1 MAKLQTKHIALI
13 ITSII
18 LVLALLFIHSK
29 LTTRINTLAT
39 ETHLYLGFEADDSLP
54 KNKSIEL
61 ADFEGL
67 LTNDI
72 AFQGKQSLFIP
83 ADKTF
88 QNIGE
93 INAQHSHD
101 HYVNMQVVC
110 NTDANPI
117 LVAQAEGELYEVSK
131 QVSTHP
137 GGWKSLQTEFFIP
150 PNLSQSSIKV
160 YIWNKEN
167 QDVWLDSLSISKVP
181 ERKYPK
187 MDSLDFMDV
196 LINDEPL
203 YRLTSFREK
212 AYEAGT
218 ILPECKKNITALINT
233 DGRLKNVEMRL
244 KGDWLDHLIGD
255 KWSFRIEITEDSWKG
270 MREFSVQSPATRDFL
285 NEWFLHQIAL
295 DEGLLATRYG
305 FINLYLN
312 GDSKGVYA
320 YEEHF
325 KKQVI
330 ESAKHREG
338 PILKFDEFEFWDN
351 MRTKIPA
358 DQAFETT
365 EIRAFGEKKI
375 RKTPALTTSFDLGQN
390 LLDYYR
396 WQTAEAS
403 EIFDI
408 EKTAKTFALLDCF
421 YALHAFRWH
430 NQRFYY
436 NPVISRLQ
444 PIVFDCY
451 INNEKFN
458 PEKDLLGFSHET
470 PKSVIE
476 SRYMHLMKDSDFRK
490 AYFNALEYYSDPAF
504 LRSYQKKYNDEI
516 NRYEAMIRKEFA
528 YYHFDLDKMTRR
540 AQQIRD
546 SLTGFKAMFLDNKI
560 PEHYAR
566 LGGDFPGV
574 SVTKSENINTA
585 HCVNAYS
592 PHGETIH
599 IQLLTNQEITF
610 VGFGT
615 KDRQRTNLTNQPKFL
630 QGNIYREANIPHP
643 DFDYKYLYFKTGDKQ
658 QQKTKIISLPA
669 PHTYNARNELYNKYQ
684 IDSSFRKGNRFVIT
698 EGDYYF
704 STPLVIP
711 KKAKLVI
718 KAGAKLHF
726 SEGAGLIAFSPVEI
740 YGLTDKPVQIIS
752 QDSISGYFSVFGAN
766 HQTDDKCKVSHCQ
779 FINQNT
785 ISYNGWTLT
794 GAVTFYESDVIL
806 RNCLFSNNQSE
817 DALNIIRSD
826 FDVSQCKFENTFSDA
841 FDSDFCTGKL
851 SHSVFIN
858 SGNDAIDFSGSQIL
872 ITDCTMD
879 KVGDK
884 GISSG
889 EQSDLIVNN
898 CTIRDAV
905 TGMSAKDHSS
915 IKGENNHIDGADMG
929 FLLLE
934 KKLEFGPGTI
944 HITESTVKNVIELH
958 VIEMGSELKLNGK
971 TYKGNSQNLKLQFY

>member
-1 MAKLQTKHIALI
+1 MARIRIKHIVLF
-13 ITSII
+13 ITSIL
-18 LVLALLFIHSK
+18 LVFVLMFIHSK
-29 LTTRINTLAT
+29 LTTQINTLAT
-39 ETHLYLGFEADDSLP
+39 ETHIYIGFEPNDSLQT
-54 KNKSIEL
+54 NKSIEL
-61 ADFEGL
+61 ADISEL
-67 LTNDI
+67 ITDEI
-72 AFQGKQSLFIP
+72 AFQGKQSIFIP
-83 ADKTF
+83 ANNTF
-88 QNIGE
+88 QNIAN
-93 INAQHSHD
+93 INAKQSHD
-101 HYVNMQVVC
+101 HYVSMHIVC
-110 NTDANPI
+110 NTNANPI

-131 QVSTHP
+131 EIKKHP

-150 PNLSQSSIKV
+150 PNLSQNDIKV

-167 QDVWLDSLSISKVP
+167 QDIWLDSLSISKTP
-181 ERKYPK
+181 ERKYPQ
-187 MDSLDFMDV
+187 MDSLDFMHV
-196 LINDEPL
+196 LINNGPL
-203 YRLTSFREK
+203 YRLKSYREK

-218 ILPECKKNITALINT
+218 ITPESKKNITALINT

-244 KGDWLDHLIGD
+244 KGDWLDHLKGD
-255 KWSFRIEITEDSWKG
+255 KWSFRIKITEDSWKG

-325 KKQVI
+325 KKQIV
-330 ESAKHREG
+330 ESANHREG

-351 MRTKIPA
+351 IRAKTPS

-375 RKTPALTTSFDLGQN
+375 RKNPGLSESFNLGQN
-390 LLDYYR
+390 LLDHYR

-444 PIVFDCY
+444 PIIFDCY
-451 INNEKFN
+451 VDNEKFN
-458 PEKDLLGFSHET
+458 PEKHLLGLSHEN

-476 SRYMHLMKDSDFRK
+476 SRYMHLMKDPDFRD
-490 AYFNALEYYSDPAF
+490 AYFIAIEHYSDTSF
-504 LRSYQKKYNDEI
+504 LKSYQKKYASDI
-516 NRYEAMIRKEFA
+516 NRYETMIQKEFA
-528 YYHFDLDKMTRR
+528 YYHFDLDKMIRR

-546 SLTGFKAMFLDNKI
+546 SLPEFMAMFSENEM
-560 PEHYAR
+560 PMQYAK
-566 LGGDFPGV
+566 LGSKFPGV
-574 SVTKSENINTA
+574 SVTKSDKINTA
-585 HCVNAYS
+585 HCVNAYCS
-592 PHGETIH
+592 DGQNIH
-599 IQLLTNQEITF
+599 IQLLTNQEITLT
-610 VGFGT
+610 GFGT
-615 KDRQRTNLTNQPKFL
+615 EDRQRTHLTNQPEFS
-630 QGNIYREANIPHP
+630 QGNIYRQASILHP
-643 DFDYKYLYFKTGDKQ
+643 DFDYDYLYFNIAGQ
-658 QQKTKIISLPA
+658 QQKTKIISLPTPQA
-669 PHTYNARNELYNKYQ
+669 YNPRNELYYKYK
-684 IDSSFRKGNRFVIT
+684 IDSSFLKGNHFVIS
-698 EGDYYF
+698 EGNHYF

-711 KKAKLVI
+711 KETKLEI

-726 SEGAGLIAFSPVEI
+726 SEGAGLLTFSPVDVT
-740 YGLTDKPVQIIS
+740 GLKNKPVQIIS
-752 QDSISGYFSVFGAN
+752 QDSISGYFLVFGAN
-766 HQTDDKCKVSHCQ
+766 HQTDNKCKVSHCQ

-785 ISYNGWTLT
+785 ISYNAWTLT

-806 RNCLFSNNQSE
+806 KNCLFSNNHSE

-826 FDVSQCKFENTFSDA
+826 FEVSQCKFENTFSDA

-851 SHSVFIN
+851 LQSEYHNI
-858 SGNDAIDFSGSQIL
+858 GNDAIDFSGSQIL
-872 ITDCTMD
+872 INDCHMNNI
-879 KVGDK
+879 GDK

-889 EQSDLIVNN
+889 EQSYLIVNN
-898 CTIRDAV
+898 CTISDAV
-905 TGMSAKDHSS
+905 TGMSAKDLSS
-915 IKGENNHIDGADMG
+915 IKGKNNLIDGADMG

-958 VIEMGSELKLNGK
+958 VIEMGSELKLNDK
-971 TYKGNSQNLKLQFY
+971 TYKGNSQNLKVQFY